1 MASETNIPNFSTVRE
16 HEEADTLLILHCP
29 DVAKSDPFS
38 ECVAFSPDTDVF
50 FLLIHHFP
58 ELTPCTLFLTG
69 RGDHLRNINISKYY
83 KTIGLVRATALFGFH
98 ALTGCDQ
105 TGRFSG
111 KTKSFW

>member
-69 RGDHLRNINISKYY
+69 QEDHLRNINISKYY
-83 KTIGLVRATALFGFH
+83 KTIGLVRATALLGFH

>member
-1 MASETNIPNFSTVRE
+1 MASETNIPNFSKVRE
-16 HEEADTLLILHCP
+16 HKEADTLLILHCP
-29 DVAKSDPFS
+29 DNAKSDPFS

-50 FLLIHHFP
+50 FFLIHHFP

-69 RGDHLRNINISKYY
+69 RGDHLHYINISKCY
-83 KTIGLVRATALFGFH
+83 KTIGLVRATALLGFH
-98 ALTGCDQ
+98 ALAGCDQ

>member
-1 MASETNIPNFSTVRE
+1 MASKTNIPNFLMVKE

-69 RGDHLRNINISKYY
+69 QEIICVISTSASATKQLGWYERQHC
-83 KTIGLVRATALFGFH
+83 LVSML
-98 ALTGCDQ
+98 
-105 TGRFSG
+105 
-111 KTKSFW
+111 